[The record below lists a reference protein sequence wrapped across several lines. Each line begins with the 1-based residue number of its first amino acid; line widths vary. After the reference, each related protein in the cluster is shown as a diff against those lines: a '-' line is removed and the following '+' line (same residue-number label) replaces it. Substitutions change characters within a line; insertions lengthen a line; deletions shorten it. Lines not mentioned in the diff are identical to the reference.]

1 MLGMTLP
8 PCCPYQPRRSV
19 SPHQSLATIHAAF
32 ARKVRARPSGCS
44 TLEAIWVHL
53 RYGPVARLPSLRD
66 GFVNRLQDYQFP
78 SFLLFKLRGSGLLPR
93 WDSHPLFMPAFA
105 GRTHIR
111 TDLPER
117 AFGKVFRRLP
127 YPVPGADWGRGSHR
141 GRLKERRARESPC
154 RFGEIHAFG
163 EGGPA
168 GARAHG
174 PADRKAGPK
183 DGIGVPLIDCLLPP
197 IHGLF
202 RFPAV

>member
-53 RYGPVARLPSLRD
+53 RYGPVTRSPSLRD

-105 GRTHIR
+105 GRT
-111 TDLPER
+111 LPGTNIAKLARSPDQTNVRVGDDSAETAQASQICDSGLLTGSR
-117 AFGKVFRRLP
+117 KVIEIMLGRSESRDALP
-127 YPVPGADWGRGSHR
+127 
-141 GRLKERRARESPC
+141 KI
-154 RFGEIHAFG
+154 EIHGTGSIYLRHRLSVRRFWLFSLG
-163 EGGPA
+163 W
-168 GARAHG
+168 
-174 PADRKAGPK
+174 DVQLYFTGPK
-183 DGIGVPLIDCLLPP
+183 
-197 IHGLF
+197 
-202 RFPAV
+202 

>member
-1 MLGMTLP
+1 MLGMTLS

-78 SFLLFKLRGSGLLPR
+78 SFLLFKLRDSGLLPR

-105 GRTHIR
+105 GRTLNGLNPPGSLGHPPGFWTGDHSAQCSRRR
-111 TDLPER
+111 TPYLLRSCYCLCNLSPR
-117 AFGKVFRRLP
+117 TFRRTSTGRAIA
-127 YPVPGADWGRGSHR
+127 VPPASGFPSLTRTATTFPSARKTGEPLKPGSE
-141 GRLKERRARESPC
+141 L
-154 RFGEIHAFG
+154 
-163 EGGPA
+163 
-168 GARAHG
+168 
-174 PADRKAGPK
+174 
-183 DGIGVPLIDCLLPP
+183 
-197 IHGLF
+197 
-202 RFPAV
+202 

>member
-1 MLGMTLP
+1 MPTADFSPRRGGFLQLLGMTLP

-105 GRTHIR
+105 GRTLPGTNPQHSNPPCLYHILLLR
-111 TDLPER
+111 RQGQSARSGAAETDGLNGFPE
-117 AFGKVFRRLP
+117 LLQL
-127 YPVPGADWGRGSHR
+127 AD
-141 GRLKERRARESPC
+141 
-154 RFGEIHAFG
+154 
-163 EGGPA
+163 GGV
-168 GARAHG
+168 H
-174 PADRKAGPK
+174 PK
-183 DGIGVPLIDCLLPP
+183 DGGVHPKEDFLNDVLDVF
-197 IHGLF
+197 GTGDYAAK
-202 RFPAV
+202 RA

>member
-53 RYGPVARLPSLRD
+53 RYGPVTRSPSLRD

-105 GRTHIR
+105 GRTHFGTNLKSQASTALQGTSSLHLSAIGTARWLSLDDGTR
-111 TDLPER
+111 TPNKEDEAGLRGLRDGFER
-117 AFGKVFRRLP
+117 
-127 YPVPGADWGRGSHR
+127 
-141 GRLKERRARESPC
+141 
-154 RFGEIHAFG
+154 
-163 EGGPA
+163 
-168 GARAHG
+168 
-174 PADRKAGPK
+174 
-183 DGIGVPLIDCLLPP
+183 
-197 IHGLF
+197 GLW
-202 RFPAV
+202 

>member
-1 MLGMTLP
+1 MTLP

-32 ARKVRARPSGCS
+32 ARKVRARHSGCS

-105 GRTHIR
+105 GRTLLIPKHH
-111 TDLPER
+111 TMPNSMTSAADLLAVEGASFWYSR
-117 AFGKVFRRLP
+117 SLP
-127 YPVPGADWGRGSHR
+127 IKSRQYTG
-141 GRLKERRARESPC
+141 
-154 RFGEIHAFG
+154 
-163 EGGPA
+163 
-168 GARAHG
+168 
-174 PADRKAGPK
+174 
-183 DGIGVPLIDCLLPP
+183 
-197 IHGLF
+197 
-202 RFPAV
+202 

>member
-53 RYGPVARLPSLRD
+53 RYGPVTRLPSLRD

-105 GRTHIR
+105 GRTLLGPYVAPTLRWKGDFGCTESTARGVVSTFQLTSVGH
-111 TDLPER
+111 PETECE
-117 AFGKVFRRLP
+117 AVVGK
-127 YPVPGADWGRGSHR
+127 GSKLQEAMPSLSAPPPDETVR
-141 GRLKERRARESPC
+141 YEPIGQCYFLLSPS
-154 RFGEIHAFG
+154 
-163 EGGPA
+163 
-168 GARAHG
+168 
-174 PADRKAGPK
+174 
-183 DGIGVPLIDCLLPP
+183 
-197 IHGLF
+197 
-202 RFPAV
+202 

>member
-1 MLGMTLP
+1 MFPVIRFPCSADFSPGRGGFLQLLGMTLP

-105 GRTHIR
+105 GRTLIG
-111 TDLPER
+111 TY
-117 AFGKVFRRLP
+117 F
-127 YPVPGADWGRGSHR
+127 R
-141 GRLKERRARESPC
+141 GRHLPRIYHPKHYLSRLAGDSGLLSCKLSKRHRLLRRPQP
-154 RFGEIHAFG
+154 HA
-163 EGGPA
+163 
-168 GARAHG
+168 
-174 PADRKAGPK
+174 
-183 DGIGVPLIDCLLPP
+183 
-197 IHGLF
+197 
-202 RFPAV
+202 